1 LNRTAVSS
9 PATRDRCAYVTIAGA
24 LVYAGMG
31 ASLGRWRA
39 ETPEPVARRD
49 EPDDLRE
56 EVRTLVVADNERR
69 QRRGQEPLEVE
80 PEVERRLRELR
91 DNCTPG

>member
-1 LNRTAVSS
+1 MD
-9 PATRDRCAYVTIAGA
+9 PALVVVIVVVGVTIASA
-24 LVYAGMG
+24 LVYAGIG
-31 ASLGRWRA
+31 GTLGRWRR
-39 ETPEPVARRD
+39 ELSEPVARRD

-69 QRRGQEPLEVE
+69 QRRGEPPLEVE

-91 DNCTPG
+91 GLG